1 MAKPT
6 EAPNI
11 RQSLLRVLQE
21 PTAGEDAA
29 LAALEAEPRR
39 GQPFY
44 STLLSLLTHLDFS
57 EAVARRHWQKVQE
70 HRRQMKRLL
79 KRDPG
84 LRVALLDY
92 FVNQTRVLRSPK
104 VIELALYQ
112 RTEQNALTDPLT
124 GLFNRTYLMQ
134 SLRREMS
141 RSLRHQRPV
150 SVVLFDIDD
159 FKRIN
164 DGHGHLEGDRVLMR
178 VAAIIG
184 ENLRDIDV
192 AARYGGEEFA
202 IVLPETSRAGAFV
215 VAQRIRQGIGS
226 ALRAGRDPV
235 TISGGVAV
243 YPADATTPQLLL
255 QKADQGLYRAKAD
268 GKNRIAP
275 EHDERR
281 RHGRVAWEQP
291 LALERP
297 GGRVID
303 GRAHNL
309 SEGGMLVSL
318 PEAVPVGSKVVVML
332 RVPHE
337 AEGDLAL
344 RGHVVRLAARAG
356 GGGHYEAGLRLAT
369 DAAGGNALVLRRL
382 MPPGATA

>member
-11 RQSLLRVLQE
+11 RQALLRVLQE
-21 PTAGEDAA
+21 PAAGEDDA
-29 LAALEAEPRR
+29 LAALEAAPRR

-57 EAVARRHWQKVQE
+57 EAAARRHWLKVQE
-70 HRRQMKRLL
+70 HRRQMKRQL

-84 LRVALLDY
+84 LRVALFDY
-92 FVNQTRVLRSPK
+92 FVNQTQVLRSPK

-112 RTEQNALTDPLT
+112 RTEQTALTDPLT
-124 GLFNRTYLMQ
+124 GLFNRAYLMQ

-159 FKRIN
+159 FKRVN
-164 DGHGHLEGDRVLMR
+164 DGHGHLEGDRVLIR
-178 VAAIIG
+178 VAEVIG

-215 VAQRIRQGIGS
+215 VAQRIRQGIAG
-226 ALRAGRDPV
+226 AVRTGRDPV

-243 YPADATTPQLLL
+243 YPADGTTPQLLL
-255 QKADQGLYRAKAD
+255 QKADQGLYRAKAE

-275 EHDERR
+275 ERDERR
-281 RHGRVAWEQP
+281 RHGRVVWERP

-309 SEGGMLVSL
+309 SEGGMLVTL
-318 PEAVPVGSKVVVML
+318 PEAVPVGSTVVVML
-332 RVPHE
+332 RG
-337 AEGDLAL
+337 ADEGDLAL
-344 RGHVVRLAARAG
+344 RGHVVRLASREG
-356 GGGHYEAGLRLAT
+356 GRHYEAGLRLAT
-369 DAAGGNALVLRRL
+369 DSAGGNALVLRRL

>member
-6 EAPNI
+6 EAQNV
-11 RQSLLRVLQE
+11 RQSLLRILQD
-21 PTAGEDAA
+21 PAGTEDDA
-29 LAALEAEPRR
+29 LAQLEAQPRR

-44 STLLSLLTHLDFS
+44 STLLSLLTHCEFT
-57 EAVARRHWQKVQE
+57 EVVARRHWQKVQE
-70 HRRQMKRLL
+70 HRQQLKRLL

-112 RTEQNALTDPLT
+112 RTEQSALTDGLT
-124 GLFNRTYLMQ
+124 GLFNRAYLMQ
-134 SLRREMS
+134 FLRREMS
-141 RSLRHQRPV
+141 RSQRHGRPV
-150 SVVLFDIDD
+150 AVALFDIDD

-164 DGHGHLEGDRVLMR
+164 DGHGHLEGDRVL
-178 VAAIIG
+178 VKTAAVIG

-202 IVLPETSRAGAFV
+202 VVLPETSRAGAFV
-215 VAQRIRQGIGS
+215 VAQRIRQGIERE
-226 ALRAGRDPV
+226 LRIGRDAV
-235 TISGGVAV
+235 TLSGGVAA
-243 YPADATTPQLLL
+243 YPADGLTPQLLL
-255 QKADQGLYRAKAD
+255 QKADQGLYRAKAE

-275 EHDERR
+275 ERDERR
-281 RHGRVAWEQP
+281 RHGRVAWERP

-297 GGRVID
+297 GGRVLD

-332 RVPHE
+332 RG
-337 AEGDLAL
+337 ADEGDLSL
-344 RGHVVRLAARAG
+344 RGHVVRLAPRKG
-356 GGGHYEAGLRLAT
+356 GAHYEAGLRLVT